1 MSIGSSN
8 QNDSSGDE
16 EINHLIN
23 LLHSWGIRYLVGW
36 DYRPEQH
43 GKDRASTLALVQ
55 HLARCKAAPRVRDAS
70 ISLYLLHPELAAVI
84 LEALQTS
91 EPTLFEEL
99 STLVLATLYLQ
110 RLWSIR
116 LALAFGHVS
125 HFPEEPFA
133 SLWQQR
139 GLPPPTYGDGEWG
152 LVTLQEAE
160 QQRTGMPLTFR
171 GDWQNQIDHLLQQ
184 EEAHH
189 RHPSVSVTSFLEE
202 RHEDKQNE
210 GAWMRPPLDKQI
222 IECFLNG
229 LGRTFRKAGRVYVMG
244 EAALIQL
251 GVRPGFTQDLEINV
265 VARNNKDQDELFAVV
280 RQLGR
285 QMNIGTEMVL
295 FTPGRRFPLPRYWKR
310 QARPLG
316 RYGSIDAFY
325 FDFATLALTKMYRGT
340 TRDIKDVKRLLER
353 GDYGWLDPHYF
364 AERYAVE
371 RQILS
376 VSVDQRSIEE

>member
-1 MSIGSSN
+1 MRIGSSN

-23 LLHSWGIRYLVGW
+23 LLHSWGISYLVGW
-36 DYRPEQH
+36 GCRPEQPC
-43 GKDRASTLALVQ
+43 KDRASTLALVQ
-55 HLARCKAAPRVRDAS
+55 YLARCKAARRVRDAS

-84 LEALQTS
+84 LEALQMS
-91 EPTLFEEL
+91 EPALVEEL

-125 HFPEEPFA
+125 RFPEEPFA

-189 RHPSVSVTSFLEE
+189 RHPSVPVTSFLEE
-202 RHEDKQNE
+202 RHEGKQNE
-210 GAWMRPPLDKQI
+210 GTWMRPPLDKQI
-222 IECFLNG
+222 IECFLND
-229 LGRTFRKAGRVYVMG
+229 T
-244 EAALIQL
+244 IS
-251 GVRPGFTQDLEINV
+251 IV
-265 VARNNKDQDELFAVV
+265 V
-280 RQLGR
+280 
-285 QMNIGTEMVL
+285 
-295 FTPGRRFPLPRYWKR
+295 
-310 QARPLG
+310 
-316 RYGSIDAFY
+316 
-325 FDFATLALTKMYRGT
+325 
-340 TRDIKDVKRLLER
+340 
-353 GDYGWLDPHYF
+353 
-364 AERYAVE
+364 
-371 RQILS
+371 
-376 VSVDQRSIEE
+376 